1 MFQHLQRVCF
11 DLTGPVPDD
20 VEIQTMLGEA
30 INRLIKHH
38 HKSLKE
44 RVSLTNIIILFS
56 RFNWFNW
63 ESGMIYFGFG
73 YSFLRFPD
81 PEKVLD
87 PTGSGSDP

>member
-44 RVSLTNIIILFS
+44 RVSLTNIIILLVDLIDLTG
-56 RFNWFNW
+56 N
-63 ESGMIYFGFG
+63 
-73 YSFLRFPD
+73 
-81 PEKVLD
+81 PE
-87 PTGSGSDP
+87 